1 MNWNHWVW
9 ARQAYDDYV
18 LLLFPMTA
26 SRKYGYREF
35 PIVFVQDA
43 EGNIVFQSTEGGTV
57 ELLGEYTDDKTGKPY
72 PSKVRYTA
80 TENGMQLT
88 YTLEKKDVLQ
98 SEDAMALA
106 PAPLKSVFKLA
117 GLQPSYARFLGEGEM
132 RMELPNC
139 ENAIERKADL
149 IYEFMYPG
157 KTYKVK

>member
-1 MNWNHWVW
+1 
-9 ARQAYDDYV
+9 
-18 LLLFPMTA
+18 MTA